1 MHFQNF
7 SSTLYFRLVAREF
20 VQDKNYWYLYNL
32 LKFDIL
38 WQILDDFANLFDKSQ
53 MILLNGIF
61 ENQ

>member
-1 MHFQNF
+1 MHFRNF
-7 SSTLYFRLVAREF
+7 SSTRYFRLVAREF
-20 VQDKNYWYLYNL
+20 VHDKNYWYLYNL